1 MISLITGSIE
11 HAGLLAGLGRQTF
24 IESHSSSA
32 APEDIAA
39 YVNEKFTEEQFQL
52 ELSDKSNLFRI
63 ALDKGNAVGY
73 SKIIPDCSHPLLQE
87 KSVCKMERLYV
98 LQDYFE
104 KKIGQIL
111 FNDSIDLA
119 MQYKQKGI
127 WLNVWT
133 GNPRALRFYE
143 KQGFIKKGETFFR
156 ISDKH
161 NNPNFLMYKEILEG
175 TDLLK

>member
-1 MISLITGSIE
+1 MNSLITGLEE

-32 APEDIAA
+32 APEDIAS
-39 YVNEKFTEEQFQL
+39 YVNEKFTEEQFRS

-63 ALDKGNAVGY
+63 AFIDKKAVGY
-73 SKIIPDCSHPLLQE
+73 SKIIPDCTHDLLNEE
-87 KSVCKMERLYV
+87 KVCKMERLYV
-98 LQDYFE
+98 LQEYFE
-104 KKIGQIL
+104 RKIGQLL
-111 FNDSIDLA
+111 FNDSIELA
-119 MQYKQKGI
+119 RQHKQKGI

-143 KQGFIKKGETFFR
+143 KQGFKIKGETFFR

-161 NNPNFLMYKEILEG
+161 SNPNFLMYKEI
-175 TDLLK
+175 